1 VVSSEA
7 GSAVDAGAG
16 PGEGGPGTAVPGTGS
31 PSATSPA
38 LASSVARQSTLGGQ
52 LARLGFADPARAERL
67 LDDPALAGLFDS
79 PDDPF
84 GDGVMLAL
92 GETPDPDLALLG
104 LVRMLESL
112 GRRRPADPLGGS
124 EEGDGGPGDTAP
136 PADLRSVLRF
146 GGAARD
152 RLLAVLGASAALG
165 DHLARHPEHWTEL
178 ADHGAVIPTAEE
190 VRADLLRSVGAP
202 PDAAHPVA
210 TDPVAAVD
218 ALRIAYRRR
227 LLAIAGRDLVAPDP
241 AAVLPEVTRQLS
253 DLAAA
258 ALEAGLAIAR
268 AELPPGAAPCRL
280 AVIGMGKCGGGELNY
295 VSDVDVIYVAG
306 PGLAEPHVT
315 EPEEVRNLAPDGGS
329 RDGEGTDEGA
339 ALETASKLAAGMA
352 RACSAVTAE
361 GTLWPVDATLRP
373 EGRSGPLVRT
383 LHSHL
388 SYYERW
394 AQTWEFQALLKARVV
409 AGDRELGEQ
418 YLAAIRRLVWRAAE
432 REHFVEDV
440 QTMRRRVEEHVPPKE
455 AGRQLKLG
463 PGGLRDVEFSVQLL
477 QLVHG
482 RIDPRLRIANTLL
495 GLEALSTHGYVG
507 RDDAAEMDRA
517 YRMMRTLEHRIQ
529 LFRLRR
535 THVVPNDPA
544 GLRRIGRSFGF
555 RHDPAAELEDLWRR
569 HSREVR
575 RLHEKLFYRPLLA
588 AAARLTTDEVRLTPE
603 AARVRLAA
611 LGYRDPAGAMR
622 HLTALTSGVSR
633 RAAIQRQLLPVMLA
647 WFADGADPDAGLL
660 AFRRVSEELGTTYW
674 YLKMLRD
681 SGAAAERMA
690 HVLSASRLV
699 AELLERGPEAVALL
713 GDDTELEPLPR
724 EVTVAAVRRAA
735 DRHVGDPEGAA
746 LAARAVRRREIVR
759 TAIAD
764 IVGLADL
771 EQVGRALSDAAAA
784 ALDGV
789 LRAASWVVAQ
799 RYGGTLPTRVLVV
812 AMGRLGGKELGY
824 ASDADVIF
832 VHDPLPGADE
842 EQAQDAALALVS
854 ELRRL
859 LGRPGPEPPL
869 DVDADLRPEGRN
881 GPLIRSLDAY
891 AQYYARW
898 SSPWEA
904 QALTRAVPIAG
915 DEGLAERFVAMV
927 DPVRWPANGPSE
939 GSIREI
945 RRIKARVEA
954 ERLPRGADPHR
965 HLKLGRGG
973 MSDVEWTAQLLQLRH
988 GHGVPGLRTP
998 STTAALQAAAGAGV
1012 LAEAD
1017 AEVLTTAWWLA
1028 SRVRNASVLWRGRAQ
1043 DALPTNV
1050 QDLDGVARI
1059 VGYPPGSAGR
1069 LDEDYQRATRR
1080 ARSVVERV
1088 FYG

>member
-1 VVSSEA
+1 M
-7 GSAVDAGAG
+7 
-16 PGEGGPGTAVPGTGS
+16 
-31 PSATSPA
+31 ATSSA
-38 LASSVARQSTLGGQ
+38 LASGIARQSTLGGQ

-67 LDDPALAGLFDS
+67 LDTPALAGLFD
-79 PDDPF
+79 PLEDRF
-84 GDGVMLAL
+84 GDGVLFAL
-92 GETPDPDLALLG
+92 GETPDPDLALFG
-104 LVRMLESL
+104 LVRMLEGF
-112 GRRRPADPLGGS
+112 GRRRPDRPDRS
-124 EEGDGGPGDTAP
+124 DDGGEGADSTGH
-136 PADLRSVLRF
+136 PARLRAVLRS

-152 RLLAVLGASAALG
+152 RLLAVLGTSAALG

-178 ADHGAVIPTAEE
+178 ADHGDAIPTAEE
-190 VRADLLRSVGAP
+190 VRADLLRSVGAD
-202 PDAAHPVA
+202 PDAVHPVV
-210 TDPVAAVD
+210 TDPTAATD

-241 AAVLPEVTRQLS
+241 AVVLPEVTRQLS

-258 ALEAGLAIAR
+258 TLDTGLAIAR
-268 AELPPGAAPCRL
+268 AELPRGAAPCRM

-295 VSDVDVIYVAG
+295 VSDVDVIFVAG
-306 PGLAEPHVT
+306 SEAAGS
-315 EPEEVRNLAPDGGS
+315 EVAGSEVAGSEVAGSEVAGSEVAGSEAAGSEAAGSEVAVQRLVPDGGR
-329 RDGEGTDEGA
+329 RDGEGPDEAA
-339 ALETASKLAAGMA
+339 ALETADKLAAGMA
-352 RACSAVTAE
+352 RACSAMTAE
-361 GTLWPVDATLRP
+361 GTLWPVDAALRP
-373 EGRSGPLVRT
+373 EGRSGRLVRT
-383 LHSHL
+383 LRSHL

-409 AGDRELGEQ
+409 AGDRQLGEQ
-418 YLAAIRRLVWRAAE
+418 YLAGISRLVWRAAE

-440 QTMRRRVEEHVPPKE
+440 QAMRRRVEQHVPAKQ

-495 GLEALSTHGYVG
+495 GLEALSTYGYVG
-507 RDDAAEMDRA
+507 RDDAAELDRA
-517 YRMMRTLEHRIQ
+517 YRMLRTLEHRIQ
-529 LFRLRR
+529 LHRLRR
-535 THVVPNDPA
+535 THVVPDDPA
-544 GLRRIGRSFGF
+544 ELRRLGRSFGF
-555 RHDPAAELEDLWRR
+555 RRDPAAELEDLWRR

-611 LGYRDPAGAMR
+611 LGYRDPAGALR

-633 RAAIQRQLLPVMLA
+633 RAAIQRQLLPVMLG

-660 AFRRVSEELGTTYW
+660 AFRRVSDELGTTYW

-699 AELLERGPEAVALL
+699 AEMLERGPEVVALL
-713 GDDTELEPLPR
+713 GEDTELTPQPR
-724 EVTVAAVRRAA
+724 EMTVAAVRRAA
-735 DRHVGDPEGAA
+735 DRHAGDPEGAA
-746 LAARAVRRREIVR
+746 LAARGVRRREIVR

-771 EQVGRALSDAAAA
+771 DQVGRALSDAAAA

-799 RYGGTLPTRVLVV
+799 RSGGTLPTRVLVV
-812 AMGRLGGKELGY
+812 AMGRLGGDELGY
-824 ASDADVIF
+824 ASDADVLF

-842 EQAQDAALALVS
+842 KQAQDAALAVVS

-859 LGRPGPEPPL
+859 LGGPGLEPPL
-869 DVDADLRPEGRN
+869 DVDADLRPEGRH
-881 GPLIRSLDAY
+881 GPLVRSLDAY

-915 DEGLAERFVAMV
+915 DEDLAQQFVAVV
-927 DPVRWPANGPSE
+927 DQVRWPAGGLPE
-939 GSIREI
+939 GSVREI

-973 MSDVEWTAQLLQLRH
+973 MSDVEWTVQLLQLRH
-988 GHGVPGLRTP
+988 GYEVPQLRTP
-998 STTAALQAAAGAGV
+998 STTGALQAAAGAGV

-1017 AEVLTTAWWLA
+1017 AEVLVTAWRLA

-1050 QDLDGVARI
+1050 QDLDGIARI

>member
-1 VVSSEA
+1 VETQKRFGRHAARQPPWGSPAARACGVIAIGTDGGGGRRYGGRVSS
-7 GSAVDAGAG
+7 DAGAG
-16 PGEGGPGTAVPGTGS
+16 SGS
-31 PSATSPA
+31 AA
-38 LASSVARQSTLGGQ
+38 LASGVARQSTLGGQ
-52 LARLGFADPARAERL
+52 LARLGFADPALAERRL
-67 LDDPALAGLFDS
+67 ADPALTGLL
-79 PDDPF
+79 DPLEDRF
-84 GDGVMLAL
+84 GDGVLFAL
-92 GETPDPDLALLG
+92 GETPDPDLALFG
-104 LVRMLESL
+104 LVRMLEGL
-112 GRRRPADPLGGS
+112 NRRPSATRPGAGGRLRAVLRS
-124 EEGDGGPGDTAP
+124 GGP
-136 PADLRSVLRF
+136 
-146 GGAARD
+146 ARD
-152 RLLAVLGASAALG
+152 RLLAVLGSSAALG

-178 ADHGAVIPTAEE
+178 VDDGHVVPDAGA
-190 VRADLLRSVGAP
+190 VRADLLRSVGAA
-202 PDAAHPVA
+202 PDATHPTAGLAPAVA
-210 TDPVAAVD
+210 CD
-218 ALRIAYRRR
+218 ALRVAYRRR

-241 AAVLPEVTRQLS
+241 AAVLPDVAHQLS

-258 ALEAGLAIAR
+258 ALETGLAIAR
-268 AELPPGAAPCRL
+268 AELPPGAAPCRI

-295 VSDVDVIYVAG
+295 VSDVDVIYVAEAVG
-306 PGLAEPHVT
+306 DIDPGGGVDPGRARD
-315 EPEEVRNLAPDGGS
+315 PEDV
-329 RDGEGTDEGA
+329 DETA
-339 ALETASKLAAGMA
+339 ALDTAARLAAGLG
-352 RACSAVTAE
+352 RACSAMTAE
-361 GTLWPVDATLRP
+361 GTLWPVDAALRP
-373 EGRSGPLVRT
+373 EGKSGPLVRT
-383 LHSHL
+383 LRSHL
-388 SYYERW
+388 TYYERW
-394 AQTWEFQALLKARVV
+394 AQTWEFQALLKARAV
-409 AGDRELGEQ
+409 AGDLELGER
-418 YLAAIRRLVWRAAE
+418 YLEAIRRLVWRAAE

-440 QTMRRRVEEHVPPKE
+440 QAMRRRVEQHVSARV

-482 RIDPRLRIANTLL
+482 RVDPRLRTPNTLL
-495 GLEALSTHGYVG
+495 ALEALSTYGYVG
-507 RDDAAEMDRA
+507 RDDAAELDRA
-517 YRMMRTLEHRIQ
+517 YRVLRTLEHRIQ
-529 LFRLRR
+529 LYRLRR
-535 THVVPNDPA
+535 THVVPDEHA
-544 GLRRIGRSFGF
+544 ALRRIGRSFGF
-555 RHDPAAELEDLWRR
+555 RKDPAVELDDLWRR
-569 HSREVR
+569 HAREVR

-603 AARVRLAA
+603 AANARLAA
-611 LGYRDPAGAMR
+611 LGYHDPAGAMR

-633 RAAIQRQLLPVMLA
+633 RAAIQRQLLPVMLG

-660 AFRRVSEELGTTYW
+660 AFRRVSDELGTTHW

-713 GDDTELEPLPR
+713 GDDAELASRPR
-724 EVTVAAVRRAA
+724 EVTLAAVRRAV
-735 DRHVGDPEGAA
+735 DRHAGDPEGAA
-746 LAARAVRRREIVR
+746 RATRAVRRREIVR

-771 EQVGRALSDAAAA
+771 AHVGRALSDAAAA

-799 RYGGTLPTRVLVV
+799 RSGGTLPTRVLVV
-812 AMGRLGGKELGY
+812 AMGRLGGDELGY
-824 ASDADVIF
+824 ASDADVLF
-832 VHDPLPGADE
+832 VHDPLPGAQE
-842 EQAQDAALALVS
+842 KQAQDAALAVVR

-881 GPLIRSLDAY
+881 GPLVRSLDSY

-915 DEGLAERFVAMV
+915 DEGLAQRFVATV
-927 DPVRWPANGPSE
+927 DPVRWPVGGLPEAAA
-939 GSIREI
+939 REI

-973 MSDVEWTAQLLQLRH
+973 MSDVEWTVQLLQLRH
-988 GHGVPGLRTP
+988 AHALPALRTP
-998 STTAALQAAAGAGV
+998 STTGALQAAAQVGV
-1012 LAEAD
+1012 LTEAD
-1017 AEVLTTAWWLA
+1017 AEVLATAWQLA
-1028 SRVRNASVLWRGRAQ
+1028 SRLRNASVLWRGRAQ

-1050 QDLDGVARI
+1050 QELDGVARI
-1059 VGYPPGSAGR
+1059 VGYPPASAGR

-1080 ARSVVERV
+1080 ARTVVERV

>member
-1 VVSSEA
+1 VAA
-7 GSAVDAGAG
+7 G
-16 PGEGGPGTAVPGTGS
+16 
-31 PSATSPA
+31 
-38 LASSVARQSTLGGQ
+38 VARQSTLVGQ
-52 LARLGFADPARAERL
+52 LARLGFSDPARAERL
-67 LDDPALAGLFDS
+67 LGDPVLTGLL
-79 PDDPF
+79 DPLEDWF
-84 GDGVMLAL
+84 GDGVLFAL
-92 GETPDPDLALLG
+92 SEAPDPDLALTG
-104 LVRMLESL
+104 LVRLLEAL
-112 GRRRPADPLGGS
+112 GRRSVDRAPGDEDGAGESDGSGSGHPARLRAVLRS
-124 EEGDGGPGDTAP
+124 GGP
-136 PADLRSVLRF
+136 
-146 GGAARD
+146 ARD
-152 RLLAVLGASAALG
+152 RLLAVLGTSAALG
-165 DHLARHPEHWTEL
+165 DHLARHPDHWMEL
-178 ADHGAVIPTAEE
+178 VDDGHVVPDADA
-190 VRADLLRSVGAP
+190 VRADLLSSVGAD
-202 PDAAHPVA
+202 PDAPHPTVPDA
-210 TDPVAAVD
+210 VAATD
-218 ALRIAYRRR
+218 ALRVAYRRR

-241 AAVLPEVTRQLS
+241 GAVLPEVTQQLS

-268 AELPPGAAPCRL
+268 AELPRGAVPCRI

-295 VSDVDVIYVAG
+295 VSDVDVIYVA
-306 PGLAEPHVT
+306 EPM
-315 EPEEVRNLAPDGGS
+315 DGGDNGGGGNGGG
-329 RDGEGTDEGA
+329 DGNE
-339 ALETASKLAAGMA
+339 KLAALDTAARLAAGLA

-361 GTLWPVDATLRP
+361 GTLWPVDAALRP

-388 SYYERW
+388 TYYERW
-394 AQTWEFQALLKARVV
+394 AQTWEFQALLKARAV
-409 AGDRELGEQ
+409 AGDLELGEQ
-418 YLAAIRRLVWRAAE
+418 YLEAIRRLVWRAAE

-440 QTMRRRVEEHVPPKE
+440 QAMRRRVEEQVP
-455 AGRQLKLG
+455 ASQADRQLKLG

-482 RIDPRLRIANTLL
+482 RADPRLRTGNTLL
-495 GLEALSTHGYVG
+495 GLESLSTFGYVG
-507 RDDAAEMDRA
+507 RDDAAELDRA
-517 YRMMRTLEHRIQ
+517 YRMLRTLEHRIQ
-529 LFRLRR
+529 LFQLRR
-535 THVVPNDPA
+535 THVVPDGSAP
-544 GLRRIGRSFGF
+544 LRRIGRSFGF
-555 RHDPAAELEDLWRR
+555 RRDPAAELEDLWSR
-569 HSREVR
+569 HAREVR

-588 AAARLTTDEVRLTPE
+588 AVARLTTDEARLTPE
-603 AARVRLAA
+603 AARARLAA

-622 HLTALTSGVSR
+622 HLGALTAGVSR
-633 RAAIQRQLLPVMLA
+633 RAAIQRQLLPVMLG
-647 WFADGADPDAGLL
+647 WFAGGADPDAGLL
-660 AFRRVSEELGTTYW
+660 AFRRVSDELGTTHW

-699 AELLERGPEAVALL
+699 AELLERGPEAVAML
-713 GDDTELEPLPR
+713 GDDAELAPRSR
-724 EVTVAAVRRAA
+724 EVTLAAVRRAA
-735 DRHVGDPEGAA
+735 DRHAGDPAGAA

-771 EQVGRALSDAAAA
+771 DQVGRALSDAAAA

-789 LRAASWVVAQ
+789 LRAASGVAAH
-799 RYGGTLPTRVLVV
+799 RSGGALPTRVLVV
-812 AMGRLGGKELGY
+812 AMGRLGGDELGY
-824 ASDADVIF
+824 ASDADVLF

-842 EQAQDAALALVS
+842 RQAQDAALAVVS

-869 DVDADLRPEGRN
+869 DVDAGLRPEGRN
-881 GPLIRSLDAY
+881 GPLVRSLDSY

-915 DEGLAERFVAMV
+915 DQGLAQRFVAMV
-927 DPVRWPANGPSE
+927 DPVRWPSGGLPEPAV
-939 GSIREI
+939 REI

-973 MSDVEWTAQLLQLRH
+973 MSDVEWSVQLLQLRH
-988 GHGVPGLRTP
+988 AHEVPALRTT
-998 STTAALQAAAGAGV
+998 STLGALEAAVGAGV

-1017 AEVLTTAWWLA
+1017 AEVLATAWRLA
-1028 SRVRNASVLWRGRAQ
+1028 SRVRNAAVLWRGRSQ

-1050 QDLDGVARI
+1050 QELDGVARI